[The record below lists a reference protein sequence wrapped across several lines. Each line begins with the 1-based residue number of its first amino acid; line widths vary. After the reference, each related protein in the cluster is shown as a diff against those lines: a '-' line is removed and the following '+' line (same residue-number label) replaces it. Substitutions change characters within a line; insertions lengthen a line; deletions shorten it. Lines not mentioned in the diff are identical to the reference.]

1 MKTTSTLSILLA
13 GLICAAGVQAQ
24 TTVTSDVPPAA
35 GEASTTVQGLP
46 NAATPVNVES
56 RGAVKA
62 EAQAASKAGTISVG
76 EIGTSDGAGKQAGM
90 EPDPIAG
97 KTRAQL
103 RAERNMKK
111 AQRKADSSINQIGAN
126 AMGGATAGTKAGTP
140 SISPAGT
147 PAVMD
152 GGTPK

>member
-1 MKTTSTLSILLA
+1 MKTSSTLGILLA
-13 GLICAAGVQAQ
+13 GLLCAAGAQAQ
-24 TTVTSDVPPAA
+24 TASTSNVPAGA
-35 GEASTTVQGLP
+35 GEASTTVQGQP
-46 NAATPVNVES
+46 NAAAPVNVES

-62 EAQAASKAGTISVG
+62 EARAANKAGTISRG
-76 EIGTSDGAGKQAGM
+76 DIGTSDGAGKQAGM
-90 EPDPIAG
+90 EPNATTG
-97 KTRAQL
+97 KTRAEL

-111 AQRKADSSINQIGAN
+111 AQQKADSNINLIGAN